1 MPSQDDRTVTG
12 GRRFGSTTGST
23 ARCWRR
29 PSPVLLLALAV
40 ALLSACVSVSSAT
53 VPAPAVTESTR
64 RPAASGAAI
73 EPRTPGGP
81 VQLSRAP
88 AADVPDVLDQLIE
101 RGPDAGPRSALRRI
115 AQSGDDRYVSVLIE
129 VLRGSELGIVRLSR
143 AEVLDVL
150 RGVSGESLTGWSDW
164 VTWYAGTELVPPP
177 GFTSWKGRLYAA
189 IDPNFQAFFDD
200 RHPARIRLEEVV
212 WGGVLLDGI
221 PALDQPKNVGAS
233 DAVYLEPADL
243 VFGVS
248 INGDQRAYPLR
259 IMDWH
264 EMVNDVVGGVPVSLA
279 YCTLCGAGVLFEA
292 RADGRTLT
300 FGSSGFLMRSNKLM
314 YDRASH
320 TLWNQLT
327 GEPVVGPLAATGLR
341 LSILPVVVTTWEAWR
356 ARHPDT
362 RVLSLDTGYLRPY
375 QPGAGYGGYFESPSL
390 MFPAALQRD
399 GLDQKERVF
408 ALTVGGVPRAYPTK
422 TLAAERVVNDTLN
435 ATNVVVIAAGG
446 ELSGIGFDRRS
457 GPAAWAAGAEVR
469 AFERGEHLFSPAE
482 DGRTV
487 LDEMGIAWTVTE
499 RELVSPNGDAL
510 PRLPGHLAYWFGW
523 LNFNPTTTVYGV
535 GG

>member
-1 MPSQDDRTVTG
+1 
-12 GRRFGSTTGST
+12 
-23 ARCWRR
+23 
-29 PSPVLLLALAV
+29 VLVLALAM
-40 ALLSACVSVSSAT
+40 ALLSACGSAT
-53 VPAPAVTESTR
+53 SAVEPAPALTEPTPG
-64 RPAASGAAI
+64 PAASVAAA
-73 EPRTPGGP
+73 EPQTPGGT
-81 VQLSRAP
+81 VELSRARP
-88 AADVPDVLDQLIE
+88 ADVPEVLDQLIE

-129 VLRGSELGIVRLSR
+129 VLRGSELGIVRLDR
-143 AEVLDVL
+143 AEVLAVL
-150 RGVSGESLTGWSDW
+150 HGLSGESLTDWSDW
-164 VTWYAGTELVPPP
+164 VTWYAGTELRPPP

-200 RHPARIRLEEVV
+200 RHPARIRIEEVV

-221 PALDQPKNVGAS
+221 PALDRPKHTGVS
-233 DAVYLEPADL
+233 DATYLEPADL
-243 VFGVS
+243 VFGVA

-314 YDRASH
+314 YDRDSH

-327 GEPVVGPLAATGLR
+327 GEPVAGPLAASGLR

-390 MFPAALQRD
+390 MFPAALQSD
-399 GLDQKERVF
+399 VLDEKERVF

-435 ATNVVVIAAGG
+435 ATNVVVIAAGR
-446 ELSGIGFDRRS
+446 ELSGSGFDRRS
-457 GPAAWAAGAEVR
+457 GPAAWSAGAEVR
-469 AFERGEHLFSPAE
+469 AFERGEHIFSPAE

-487 LDEMGIAWTVTE
+487 LDETGVAWVVTE
-499 RELVSPNGDAL
+499 RELAGPDGAVL

-523 LNFNPTTTVYGV
+523 LNFNPTTTVYGAS
-535 GG
+535 G

>member
-1 MPSQDDRTVTG
+1 MSNRDDRVVTAG
-12 GRRFGSTTGST
+12 ARIRPTAGVTRR
-23 ARCWRR
+23 RR
-29 PSPVLLLALAV
+29 PRRSSVLLLVLAA
-40 ALLSACVSVSSAT
+40 ALLSACVSAT
-53 VPAPAVTESTR
+53 SPTETAPPDAGST
-64 RPAASGAAI
+64 
-73 EPRTPGGP
+73 RTPGTSVAATEPQTPGGAIGP
-81 VQLSRAP
+81 SRAP
-88 AADVPDVLDQLIE
+88 APELSDVLDQLVE
-101 RGPDAGPRSALRRI
+101 RGPDPGPRAALRRI
-115 AQSGDDRYVSVLIE
+115 EQSGDDQYVSVMIE
-129 VLRGSELGIVRLSR
+129 LLRGSELGIVRLDR
-143 AEVLDVL
+143 ADVLAVL
-150 RGVSGESLTGWSDW
+150 RGLSGQSLSGWSEW
-164 VTWYAGTELVPPP
+164 VTWYAGTELRPPP
-177 GFTSWKGRLYAA
+177 GFATWKGRLYAA
-189 IDPNFQAFFDD
+189 IDPDFEAFFDD
-200 RHPARIRLEEVV
+200 GHPARIRIEEVV

-221 PALDQPKNVGAS
+221 PALDQPEHVRVADAS
-233 DAVYLEPADL
+233 YLEAADL

-279 YCTLCGAGVLFEA
+279 YCTLCGAGVLFDG

-327 GEPVVGPLAATGLR
+327 GEPVAGPLAATDLR
-341 LSILPVVVTTWEAWR
+341 VSILPVVVTTWEAWR
-356 ARHPDT
+356 TRHPDT
-362 RVLSLDTGYLRPY
+362 RVLSLDTGYLRAY
-375 QPGAGYGGYFESPSL
+375 QPGAGYGRYFESPDL
-390 MFPAALQRD
+390 MFPAAVQRD
-399 GLDQKERVF
+399 DLDQKERVF
-408 ALTVGGVPRAYPTK
+408 ALRVGGVPRAYPTK

-469 AFERGEHLFSPAE
+469 AFERGEHLFSPAD

-487 LDEMGIAWTVTE
+487 LDETGVAWVVTE
-499 RELVSPNGDAL
+499 RELVSPKGDAL